1 MQSMRRAT
9 VAGAGVLAGVV
20 AVGFG
25 PAEPV
30 RAQAA
35 PAAQE
40 AAEEIVVTAR
50 RIGIPVWRVTS
61 PTTSI
66 VLIGSIEGIAKETR
80 WDTGALETTLRK
92 ADRVMFPSSMGL
104 TGSPFALVGYYMK
117 WRKQATLPKGQTL
130 ANYLPRDQFQRLVA
144 LKNRGVLKAGFERT
158 HPLHLALKLRKAA
171 EGKGNGPGV
180 DRYVR
185 ATVKKHKVKM
195 VPIATMKA
203 KPIVNNFFSTPTRT
217 YTPCLIDAIAVAE
230 AGPAAVKARSD
241 AWADR
246 RVPSVLGSP
255 ADKVYETCSPVAWGV
270 VPGPDLRSQIRGLMS
285 QPQLTVAVVNL
296 RSLAAPGGVL
306 DSLAAGGFKIS
317 GPAWK

>member
-1 MQSMRRAT
+1 MQGAT
-9 VAGAGVLAGVV
+9 VTGLGALAGAVALGV
-20 AVGFG
+20 G

-80 WDTGALETTLRK
+80 WDPGALEMTLRK
-92 ADRVMFPSSMGL
+92 ADRVMFPNALGL

-130 ANYLPRDQFQRLVA
+130 ASYLPGDQFQRLVA
-144 LKNRGVLKAGFERT
+144 LKNRGVLKAGFERR
-158 HPLHLALKLRKAA
+158 HPLHLAFELREVAK
-171 EGKGNGPGV
+171 GKGYGPGIG
-180 DRYVR
+180 RYVR
-185 ATVKKHKVKM
+185 ATTKKHKVKM
-195 VPIATMKA
+195 VPIATAKA
-203 KPIVNNFFSTPTRT
+203 KPILNDFFSNPPQT
-217 YTPCLIDAIAVAE
+217 YTRCLIDAITVAE

-241 AWADR
+241 AWAER
-246 RVPSVLGSP
+246 RVPAVLSSP
-255 ADKVYETCSPVAWGV
+255 ADKVYETCSPEAWSLT
-270 VPGPDLRSQIRGLMS
+270 PASDLRSQIRGLMS

-296 RSLAAPGGVL
+296 RSLARPGGVL
-306 DSLAAGGFKIS
+306 DSLAAAGFKIS

>member
-1 MQSMRRAT
+1 M
-9 VAGAGVLAGVV
+9 
-20 AVGFG
+20 
-25 PAEPV
+25 
-30 RAQAA
+30 
-35 PAAQE
+35 
-40 AAEEIVVTAR
+40 
-50 RIGIPVWRVTS
+50 
-61 PTTSI
+61 
-66 VLIGSIEGIAKETR
+66 
-80 WDTGALETTLRK
+80 
-92 ADRVMFPSSMGL
+92 
-104 TGSPFALVGYYMK
+104 
-117 WRKQATLPKGQTL
+117 
-130 ANYLPRDQFQRLVA
+130 PRDHFLRLVA

-171 EGKGNGPGV
+171 EGKGYGPGV

-203 KPIVNNFFSTPTRT
+203 KPIVNDFFSTPTRT
-217 YTPCLIDAIAVAE
+217 YTPCLIDSIAVAE

-241 AWADR
+241 AWAER
-246 RVPSVLGSP
+246 RVPAVLGSP
-255 ADKVYETCSPVAWGV
+255 ADKAYETCSPVAWGL